1 MEITLFFIKNTVHH
15 ADIRIMDGV
24 PLFYTLV
31 ARKTCEYLSR
41 SIVQATVAYSNESY
55 TPNTAEPEPVI
66 CAP

>member
-1 MEITLFFIKNTVHH
+1 MQISALWTVFLFFIRWSQERPAN
-15 ADIRIMDGV
+15 
-24 PLFYTLV
+24 
-31 ARKTCEYLSR
+31 LSR